1 MNMKIY
7 LVRHGESVQN
17 TGENEKLGLADHR
30 IVLTEK
36 GKEQARA
43 SALVL
48 RDELNKNLGL
58 KSKCRVW
65 YSPYDRTKETKDV
78 FDSVINFEE
87 LGIDTRED
95 IRLTEQQF
103 GLFDSLPEEKWKE
116 VYPREY
122 ECFRKFKDQ
131 KGKFWARYPLGE
143 SPFDVACR
151 VKTFF
156 GTIQRDYE
164 KHGIDTLVIFTH
176 GVTLRTFTME
186 YLHLGVAWYEE
197 EKNPGNCW
205 IRLIDG
211 HSDKGYLYKA

>member
-1 MNMKIY
+1 MRIY

-17 TGENEKLGLADHR
+17 TGENEKLGLADHK
-30 IVLTEK
+30 IILTNK
-36 GKEQARA
+36 GKEQAHE
-43 SALVL
+43 SAIAL
-48 RDELNKNLGL
+48 RDELNDNIGMR
-58 KSKCRVW
+58 CRVW
-65 YSPYDRTKETKDV
+65 SSPYDRTKETRDV
-78 FDSVINFEE
+78 FNSVIKFEE

-103 GLFDSLPEEKWKE
+103 GLFDGLTEEMWEEEYPKE
-116 VYPREY
+116 YAY
-122 ECFRKFKDQ
+122 FKKFRDQ

-164 KHGIDTLVIFTH
+164 KHHIDTLVIFTH
-176 GVTLRTFTME
+176 GVTLRTFVME
-186 YLHLGVAWYEE
+186 YLHLGVDWYEAE
-197 EKNPGNCW
+197 HNPGNCW

-211 HSDKGYLYKA
+211 HEDKGYIYRN